1 MLAIKSMQ
9 VLGSGILPVSGISPL
24 IPTLFLSLIFL
35 YSSVAPLTPVGLLL
49 GWSQQVQTGGPG
61 CGLMANC
68 GLPGSG
74 AGHSVL
80 AQFPWDTD
88 AVTEVCVLLLIG
100 KVMITL
106 TKEGR
111 KWSWEEDCY
120 PAVC

>member
-1 MLAIKSMQ
+1 MDDYSNHSSEKQ
-9 VLGSGILPVSGISPL
+9 GKET
-24 IPTLFLSLIFL
+24 IPTWNQHWLFPATVVGSRCVELLTRVI
-35 YSSVAPLTPVGLLL
+35 SVL
-49 GWSQQVQTGGPG
+49 TGGPG

>member
-1 MLAIKSMQ
+1 MLTIKSMQ
-9 VLGSGILPVSGISPL
+9 GSGSWLLPVNGISPL

-68 GLPGSG
+68 GCLEGW
-74 AGHSVL
+74 ACHSVL

-88 AVTEVCVLLLIG
+88 VVTAVGVPGLI
-100 KVMITL
+100 
-106 TKEGR
+106 
-111 KWSWEEDCY
+111 W
-120 PAVC
+120 